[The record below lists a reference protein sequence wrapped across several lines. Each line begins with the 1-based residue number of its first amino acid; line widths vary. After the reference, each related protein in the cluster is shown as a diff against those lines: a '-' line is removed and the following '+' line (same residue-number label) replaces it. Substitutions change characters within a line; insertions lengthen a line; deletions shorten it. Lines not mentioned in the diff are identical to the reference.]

1 MSYTILSRLKT
12 TDITNIIGE
21 FNWSNRVFDEK
32 RYKQAHNNGSL
43 RYIDELVETYDDQ
56 YINSDGYTI
65 YNNSLHWGAYIILK
79 HLQDVANDWDWG

>member
-32 RYKQAHNNGSL
+32 RYKQAHNSGSL
-43 RYIDELVETYDDQ
+43 RYVDELVEIYDDED
-56 YINSDGYTI
+56 INSDGYVRYCDHT
-65 YNNSLHWGAYIILK
+65 LHWGAYIILCR
-79 HLQDVANDWDWG
+79 LFNLPL